1 MFRLESAKKEQNFVF
16 CITVPRHNTDKILK
30 TVRALSIVECLDK
43 YKSNFWSKQKICV
56 RELLNNLLASP
67 YLEEEGIK

>member
-1 MFRLESAKKEQNFVF
+1 MCL
-16 CITVPRHNTDKILK
+16 L
-30 TVRALSIVECLDK
+30 ECLDK

-67 YLEEEGIK
+67 YLEEEGIKKKIHVSSSIVLTKPNIVPLTDCMDQTCSILEIN